1 MQQAVYRG
9 KDENALIKT
18 RSFCH
23 MRYVL
28 SITNNVI
35 YRQNKYCTNLKPIE
49 KYTNFKVL
57 KKLLVKSQNKQ
68 KSVCCKSYKQ
78 SQTMLLKSY
87 AFKGFDTLSK

>member
-49 KYTNFKVL
+49 KYTNFKKIASKISNEQAKISVL
-57 KKLLVKSQNKQ
+57 QII
-68 KSVCCKSYKQ
+68 
-78 SQTMLLKSY
+78 QTIPNYVIKILCV
-87 AFKGFDTLSK
+87 

>member
-18 RSFCH
+18 RSFCR

-57 KKLLVKSQNKQ
+57 KELLVKSQNKQ
-68 KSVCCKSYKQ
+68 KSVCCTNHTNNPKLCY
-78 SQTMLLKSY
+78 
-87 AFKGFDTLSK
+87 

>member
-57 KKLLVKSQNKQ
+57 KELLVKSQNKQ

-78 SQTMLLKSY
+78 SQTMLLNLIRLKV
-87 AFKGFDTLSK
+87 LIL